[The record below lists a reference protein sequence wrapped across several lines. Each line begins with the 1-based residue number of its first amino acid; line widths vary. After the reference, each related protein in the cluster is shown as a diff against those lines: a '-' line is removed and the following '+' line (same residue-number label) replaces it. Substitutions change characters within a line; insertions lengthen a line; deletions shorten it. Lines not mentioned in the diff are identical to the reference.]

1 MQYSAN
7 RNMKPFQYLFPMP
20 YLLTTLRFSIS
31 MEKSF
36 SGKQLATMSFQ
47 TSLAKGLNSTEA
59 EFK

>member
-1 MQYSAN
+1 
-7 RNMKPFQYLFPMP
+7 
-20 YLLTTLRFSIS
+20 